1 MPQTIK
7 HKRTARKIRRPAPK
21 RKSQQGIRCKGSQ
34 RVQKKAPAIIGGSV
48 YDLRLQAIPGIM
60 VEENVSRL
68 KQGHYSA
75 DDYVKMYY
83 DVMEAYR
90 RYCGLTGTEPMK
102 MDPLSK
108 GLGIGVSFSMLMSVV
123 KQLLPG
129 MEVNIDRYD
138 GDNKYYLSFFKEVSC
153 NSYWHYFE
161 IKPVVEYLAKKDK
174 KLLLLFTRALAV
186 LMRCCGFGSW
196 WNGNLYAYDC
206 LLQDEFYMMDF
217 IDSRSDDDADHAA
230 LEEQY
235 RSAKELYFKGKA
247 RKYQD
252 LISAATINIKAITKE
267 AGSYR
272 NDIARWIK
280 MAMELEADGLSIEDF
295 DYNSGEGVNEEGCIS
310 LRDQYTI
317 IWEEGDIVF
326 SVTSE
331 YMDNEAANFGAQCPV
346 FNLPVSGMT
355 NKIAT
360 DKIEKAME
368 WMKKID
374 RLFESYAEI
383 IRKLKK

>member
-1 MPQTIK
+1 
-7 HKRTARKIRRPAPK
+7 
-21 RKSQQGIRCKGSQ
+21 
-34 RVQKKAPAIIGGSV
+34 
-48 YDLRLQAIPGIM
+48 
-60 VEENVSRL
+60 
-68 KQGHYSA
+68 
-75 DDYVKMYY
+75 
-83 DVMEAYR
+83 
-90 RYCGLTGTEPMK
+90 
-102 MDPLSK
+102 
-108 GLGIGVSFSMLMSVV
+108 
-123 KQLLPG
+123 
-129 MEVNIDRYD
+129 
-138 GDNKYYLSFFKEVSC
+138 
-153 NSYWHYFE
+153 
-161 IKPVVEYLAKKDK
+161 
-174 KLLLLFTRALAV
+174 
-186 LMRCCGFGSW
+186 
-196 WNGNLYAYDC
+196 
-206 LLQDEFYMMDF
+206 MMDF